1 MPRKK
6 FQISHLIA
14 ERLRLGE
21 TKGMCGIAGFTHL
34 GAGVDPGRIAAA
46 TGTITH
52 RGPDQQGTWE
62 DGDVSLGAVRLKIID
77 LAGGK
82 QPMQSGP
89 VTIVFNGEV
98 YNYRE
103 LRSEMG
109 GEFRT
114 NSDTEVV
121 LEAYRRWGSASFVKL
136 RGMFAFAIWDAERQE
151 LFLVRDRL
159 GIKPLYYHEAGEN
172 LYFGSE
178 LKVLFAFDEVPR
190 TLDSTGLSYFL
201 SLNYI
206 PQPYTMAAGIRKVQ
220 PGTFLRWSKGRYT
233 AETYWKLALR
243 PEKMSLGAA
252 KEELHELMQ
261 KSLDEHLISDVPLGV
276 WASGGVDS
284 TAVLHYAAQKV
295 SKLKTFSVSFAGR
308 SFDESRWFRE
318 VSQVY
323 QTEHHEF
330 DVNPES
336 GLVEAIEEIA
346 TYSDEP
352 SADAGALPVWFLS
365 KMTRRQVTVA
375 LSGEGAD
382 ELFAGYQ
389 TYIAD
394 ALARRMHVAP
404 GFVRKAAWGL
414 AKLLPPS
421 DEKIGWDYKVQRFF
435 AGTLLPPDEA
445 HFSWN
450 GSNSMEEKVALAPGM
465 PHRRAGE
472 LCAGIEARPG
482 TLNRYLWADQLYYLP
497 DDILYK
503 CDRMSMA
510 HSLEVRPPF
519 LDNRIVEFAARL
531 PENWKL
537 HGGTT
542 KYVLRELLRDK
553 IPPSVLARPK
563 QGFDIPAHHWFRTV
577 LKPLLLDTV
586 NERAVRETG
595 IFSWPAVEGLIERHM
610 SRKQNAGYSLWGLLT
625 LFLWMKRW
633 KIQTTAGLSRPLPTA
648 AATTN

>member
-1 MPRKK
+1 
-6 FQISHLIA
+6 
-14 ERLRLGE
+14 
-21 TKGMCGIAGFTHL
+21 MCGIAGYTHR
-34 GAGVDPGRIAAA
+34 GAAVDPGRIAAA

-52 RGPDQQGTWE
+52 RGPDEQGTWE
-62 DGDVSLGAVRLKIID
+62 DGTVSLGAVRLRIID

-103 LRSEMG
+103 LRQEMG

-121 LEAYRRWGSASFVKL
+121 LEAYRKWGSAAFAKL
-136 RGMFAFAIWDAERQE
+136 RGMFAFAIWDAAREE
-151 LFLVRDRL
+151 LYLVRDRM

-178 LKVLFAFDEVPR
+178 LKVLLAFAEVPR
-190 TLDSTGLSYFL
+190 TLDRTGLSYFL

-206 PQPYTMAAGIRKVQ
+206 PQPYTMVAGIRKLR
-220 PGTFLRWSKGRYT
+220 PGCFLRWAKGKAST
-233 AETYWKLALR
+233 ESYWKLRLR
-243 PEKMSLGAA
+243 PEKMSLGDA
-252 KEELHELMQ
+252 KIELHELLE
-261 KSLDEHLISDVPLGV
+261 KSLAEHLIADVPLGV

-284 TAVLHYAAQKV
+284 TAVLHYAAQQV
-295 SKLKTFSVSFAGR
+295 RKLKTFSVSFAGR

-318 VSQVY
+318 VSEVY
-323 QTEHHEF
+323 QTEHYEF
-330 DVNPES
+330 DVNPEV
-336 GLVEAIEEIA
+336 GLADAIGEMA

-365 KMTRRQVTVA
+365 RMTRQQVTVA

-389 TYIAD
+389 TYVAD
-394 ALARRMHVAP
+394 GLARRMQVAP
-404 GFVRKAAWGL
+404 EFLRKAAG
-414 AKLLPPS
+414 AVARLLPAS

-450 GSNSMEEKVALAPGM
+450 GTNSMAEKMALAPGM
-465 PHRRAGE
+465 PHRWPGE
-472 LCAGIEARPG
+472 LCGELGAPVG

-519 LDNRIVEFAARL
+519 LDNRIVEFSARL
-531 PENWKL
+531 PEEWKL

-553 IPPSVLARPK
+553 IPASVLARPK
-563 QGFDIPAHHWFRTV
+563 QGFDIPTHHWFRTV
-577 LKPLLLDTV
+577 LRPLLADTV

-595 IFSWPAVEGLIERHM
+595 IFAWPAVEGLMRRHQE
-610 SRKQNAGYSLWGLLT
+610 RKQNAGYSLWGLLT

-633 KIQTTAGLSRPLPTA
+633 KIQATADHWHPLPTA
-648 AATTN
+648 AVTTN

>member
-1 MPRKK
+1 
-6 FQISHLIA
+6 
-14 ERLRLGE
+14 
-21 TKGMCGIAGFTHL
+21 MCGIAGFTHL
-34 GAGVDPGRIAAA
+34 GTAVNPERIAAA
-46 TGTITH
+46 TRTITH
-52 RGPDQQGTWE
+52 RGPDQQDTWA
-62 DGDVSLGAVRLKIID
+62 DSNVSLGAVRLKIID

-82 QPMQSGP
+82 QPMRSGP

-103 LRSEMG
+103 LRRELG
-109 GEFRT
+109 GEYQS

-121 LEAYRRWGSASFVKL
+121 LEAYRRWGSGSFAKL
-136 RGMFAFAIWDAERQE
+136 RGMFAFAIWDAEKQA

-159 GIKPLYYHEAGEN
+159 GIKPLYFHEAGEN

-190 TLDSTGLSYFL
+190 SLDATGLSYFL

-206 PQPYTMAAGIRKVQ
+206 PQPYTMAAGIRKLS
-220 PGTFLRWSKGRYT
+220 PGQFLRWSQGRYT
-233 AETYWKLALR
+233 IESYWKLAMR
-243 PEKMSLGAA
+243 PEKMNLGAA
-252 KEELHELMQ
+252 KEELHGLLE
-261 KSLDEHLISDVPLGV
+261 KSVEEHLISDVPLGV

-284 TAVLHYAAQKV
+284 TAVLHYAARKV
-295 SKLKTFSVSFAGR
+295 PKLKTFSVSFAGR

-318 VSQVY
+318 VSRVY
-323 QTEHHEF
+323 KTEHHEF
-330 DVNPES
+330 DVNPEV
-336 GLVEAIEEIA
+336 GLADAIGDMA
-346 TYSDEP
+346 YFSDEP

-365 KMTRRQVTVA
+365 KMTRERVTVA

-389 TYIAD
+389 TYVAD
-394 ALARRMHVAP
+394 AIARRMHGAP
-404 GFVRKAAWGL
+404 QFLRKAALSL

-421 DEKIGWDYKVQRFF
+421 DEKIGWDYKLQRFF

-450 GSNSMEEKVALAPGM
+450 GTNSLAEKMALAPGIA
-465 PHRRAGE
+465 HRRAGE
-472 LCAGIEARPG
+472 LCANIDARPG
-482 TLNRYLWADQLYYLP
+482 SLNRYLWADQLYYLP

-519 LDNRIVEFAARL
+519 LDHRIVEFAARL
-531 PENWKL
+531 PEELKL

-542 KYVLRELLRDK
+542 KFVLRELLRDK
-553 IPPSVLARPK
+553 IPASVLSRPK
-563 QGFDIPAHHWFRTV
+563 QGFDIPTHHWFRTV

-595 IFSWPAVEGLIERHM
+595 IFSWPAVEGLMERHI

-633 KIQTTAGLSRPLPTA
+633 NIQTTAGPWRPLPTA
-648 AATTN
+648 AAITN